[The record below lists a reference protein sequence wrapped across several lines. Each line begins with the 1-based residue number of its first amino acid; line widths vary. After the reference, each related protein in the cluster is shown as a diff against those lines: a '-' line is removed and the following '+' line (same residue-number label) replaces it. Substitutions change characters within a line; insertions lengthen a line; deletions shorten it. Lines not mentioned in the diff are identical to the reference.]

1 MVSKKAKK
9 STTPSAN
16 DVLVLFG
23 TVADTTWR
31 MFVPTIGGLALGLWA
46 DSVFSTSPI
55 LAIAGVCIGA
65 IASLGLVFVQVKGI
79 SK

>member
-1 MVSKKAKK
+1 MSKKAKK

-31 MFVPTIGGLALGLWA
+31 MFVPTIGGLVLGMWA
-46 DSVFSTSPI
+46 DSAFASKPLLTI
-55 LAIAGVCIGA
+55 TGVCIGVA
-65 IASLGLVFVQVKGI
+65 ICLGLIYIQLKGVT
-79 SK
+79 K